1 MSYPKELIIGFGTGR
16 CGSKSLA
23 SFLNRQPEIAF
34 THEGAAITFWPF
46 LGGYRKALDKVMS
59 YDAPIVG
66 DISPNWIMYLDR
78 LVEDVPSVKF
88 IYLTRGNTV
97 EVASSFFEYMRFR
110 PEAQYDCHGMY
121 PVHAREFNI
130 KNIHRCIERYEWMA
144 KLAERQWAADMRMMK
159 LYMSDL
165 SQHQAQVEIL
175 DWLKYPNEGRSYH
188 MPHINKMEY
197 MIKKT
202 MKGEL

>member
-23 SFLNRQPEIAF
+23 AFLNRQPDITF
-34 THEGAAITFWPF
+34 THEEAGIPFWPMR
-46 LGGYRKALDKVMS
+46 GGYRQALDRVMS

-66 DISPNWIMYLDR
+66 DIAPQWLMYLDR

-88 IYLTRGNTV
+88 IYLTRGDVV
-97 EVASSFFEYMRFR
+97 EVTKSFYEYLRFR
-110 PEAQYDCHGMY
+110 PEVKDDCHGWY
-121 PVHAREFNI
+121 PVQAREFNI
-130 KNIHRCIERYEWMA
+130 KNIHRCVERYEWLA
-144 KLAERQWAADMRMMK
+144 KVAEQAWATDMRMMK
-159 LYMSDL
+159 LYTHDL

-188 MPHINKMEY
+188 MPHINKREY
-197 MIKKT
+197 MIRKVKE
-202 MKGEL
+202 GS